1 MKAIPQIQK
10 YMTTTPYAINAES
23 TIEEASQVMK
33 KHGIRHLP
41 VVVVEGQRYGILS
54 DRDVKYAMSLTGF
67 DARHAKVKDIYEEI
81 PYVTKPTTPIS
92 DVSAELAERK
102 VGSALIVDN
111 GHLVGIFTTTDAC
124 RALSDLCQTRLN

>member
-1 MKAIPQIQK
+1 MKSIPQIQK

-41 VVVVEGQRYGILS
+41 VVVVEGHEYGILS
-54 DRDVKYAMSLTGF
+54 DRDVKYAMSLAGF

-81 PYVTKPTTPIS
+81 PYITKPTTLIS

>member
-1 MKAIPQIQK
+1 MKSIPQVQK

-23 TIEEASQVMK
+23 TIAEAAKVMN

-41 VVVVEGQRYGILS
+41 VVVTEGKKYGVLS
-54 DRDVKYAMSLTGF
+54 DRDVKYAMSLAGF
-67 DARHAKVKDIYEEI
+67 DTHNAKVKDICEDA
-81 PYVTKPTTPIS
+81 PYITEPNTLIS

-124 RALSDLCQTRLN
+124 RALNDLCHTRLG